1 MITRPLDLAS
11 KLRPEPRN
19 FDWLFLVNGGLLVLF
34 FSLFGSKFVLAPSVG
49 VEFRLPE
56 IAGANASAVAPT
68 HTITVTAVGQILAAG
83 GGILTM
89 DRLGAWLEAEAR
101 TTKAP
106 VLLVVADEST
116 TIAMQAEITS
126 LAQAHGFGVP
136 RFAAREPAGRGSR

>member
-56 IAGANASAVAPT
+56 VAGAEANAVAPT
-68 HTITVTAVGQILAAG
+68 HRITVTAAGQILVPG
-83 GGILTM
+83 GGILTKE
-89 DRLGAWLEAEAR
+89 RLGQWLEAEAK
-101 TTKAP
+101 TTRQP
-106 VLLVVADEST
+106 VLLVLADEDV
-116 TIAMQAEITS
+116 TIATQAEISS
-126 LAQAHGFGVP
+126 LAQARGFGPV
-136 RFAAREPAGRGSR
+136 RFAAREPAQRGSR